1 MSEQSKNNTQ
11 NSAFRSL
18 VYVLVAI
25 LLLVVLLY
33 ITYRLSN
40 QVYRQNQINTEI
52 MKLQT
57 EITNLN
63 QENQD
68 LNELIGY
75 LQTDEFREKEAK
87 DKLNL
92 IKEGE
97 QLVLVKEKEMQ
108 IQQMNDEHNQQQA
121 EIVVNHENYYWWW
134 HYFFSLEDYQ
144 VPLSNN

>member
-1 MSEQSKNNTQ
+1 MTSLPCSAISINVKREYFLFSLMNKQSKASSQ

-18 VYVLVAI
+18 IYVLVAI
-25 LLLVVLLY
+25 LLLAVLLY

-63 QENQD
+63 QENQVLD
-68 LNELIGY
+68 ELIGY

-108 IQQMNDEHNQQQA
+108 IEQMNKL
-121 EIVVNHENYYWWW
+121 
-134 HYFFSLEDYQ
+134 FSR
-144 VPLSNN
+144 